1 VNAVRTSGSPRT
13 IIALLSISAM
23 VVSLLAASPAPA
35 TNDCTSPP
43 AVMPTSQLVSGM
55 KGSGVTTIRGTT
67 PTPFEVEVLG
77 VMDNYIWL
85 DIPAIV
91 VRITGPDTFLDEVG
105 GVFYGMSGSPVSVN
119 GKLIGSVSYAVS
131 WDPTIV
137 GLTPAQAM
145 VDLFELEKAGAPS
158 LPEQIPFDDATR
170 RSIAAAT
177 GRSPSEVVGGLQLLP
192 TYLGVSGLSAA
203 RLTELQG
210 MLDERG
216 SRFQLVPASGMSAN
230 LPVTS
235 TRFVAGQPI
244 GSVLSWGDV
253 TVWAAGT
260 VAIACADEVVA
271 FGHSLFWSPPGELAI
286 GMTGAEVL
294 AVGNGQGLW
303 AGDMVPV
310 LTEPRGTFRQDRFAG
325 QSGFVGQAPPSAPIT
340 SAVRSLDT
348 GASRDGL
355 TDAIFHD
362 DWWLQS
368 MVWAHL
374 VLNFGA
380 VQGGLGPGTSE
391 LSYTVEGTR
400 GDGSSFSV
408 SNRTMW
414 ASQWDA
420 TEAVYKLVNA
430 IDQLVYNGFEPV
442 EITAVDST
450 GSITSEQLVGTIT
463 KVRTSSSLQPK
474 LRSRGVLDVRPGE
487 RVTVEVTFSPLDG
500 GAATKDTFSLVVPRH
515 GSGGKVSLRGG
526 RESWWSSRVD
536 SFDELLESLSGGEH
550 YDDLVVTAFGDKLLL
565 SQPLVVQGK
574 ASFTIHMV
582 R

>member
-294 AVGNGQGLW
+294 AVGTAYLRIVGPAYGCFGVGFALYFFTFSTFKTRPTLYLE
-303 AGDMVPV
+303 DLFVVPEERGSGIGRRLLVELARIAVARGCGRMEWSV
-310 LTEPRGTFRQDRFAG
+310 L
-325 QSGFVGQAPPSAPIT
+325 
-340 SAVRSLDT
+340 
-348 GASRDGL
+348 
-355 TDAIFHD
+355 
-362 DWWLQS
+362 DWNTPARKFYFKL
-368 MVWAHL
+368 
-374 VLNFGA
+374 GA
-380 VQGGLGPGTSE
+380 VAMDE
-391 LSYTVEGTR
+391 WTVFRMTPEAFGRLAREGTP
-400 GDGSSFSV
+400 GDV
-408 SNRTMW
+408 P
-414 ASQWDA
+414 D
-420 TEAVYKLVNA
+420 EAV
-430 IDQLVYNGFEPV
+430 
-442 EITAVDST
+442 
-450 GSITSEQLVGTIT
+450 
-463 KVRTSSSLQPK
+463 
-474 LRSRGVLDVRPGE
+474 
-487 RVTVEVTFSPLDG
+487 
-500 GAATKDTFSLVVPRH
+500 
-515 GSGGKVSLRGG
+515 
-526 RESWWSSRVD
+526 
-536 SFDELLESLSGGEH
+536 
-550 YDDLVVTAFGDKLLL
+550 
-565 SQPLVVQGK
+565 
-574 ASFTIHMV
+574 
-582 R
+582 